1 MRDLI
6 RRPHAVL
13 DDAGAHHVVV
23 RLRNLED
30 GRRLRDVA
38 DLEFDACFLNGSQS
52 LLKLCEL
59 TLRVRLVLAVC
70 HREVGEHALNLDVRQ
85 LLDRRGQRADL
96 LGADADA
103 AHACLDL
110 EMDLRRLVLAHRLAR
125 DGLRERQLADDL
137 RDIVVDDIARLIRQ
151 YET

>member
-1 MRDLI
+1 M
-6 RRPHAVL
+6 
-13 DDAGAHHVVV
+13 
-23 RLRNLED
+23 
-30 GRRLRDVA
+30 
-38 DLEFDACFLNGSQS
+38 
-52 LLKLCEL
+52 
-59 TLRVRLVLAVC
+59 
-70 HREVGEHALNLDVRQ
+70 GEHALDINVRQ